1 MSFDISAVELA
12 FNDNID
18 ISSSRLDINYQNY
31 PDENGRPGI
40 SLFVHDIK
48 FIKNITSVE
57 KFRKVQEITNNL
69 ILPYYPIVDV
79 TRHDYLEDNE
89 NEKVF
94 HGLYSKIE

>member
-18 ISSSRLDINYQNY
+18 ISSSSIDIYYQTG
-31 PDENGRPGI
+31 PGLRPGI
-40 SLFVHDIK
+40 SLFVRDIE
-48 FIKNITSVE
+48 FIKNITNVE

-79 TRHDYLEDNE
+79 TRHDYLEDDENE
-89 NEKVF
+89 NIF
-94 HGLYSKIE
+94 HGNYSKVE